1 MKNFETLRKNLV
13 SFNIERTIGFLKDCN
28 DDEKNSMIHNIKR
41 NQIFNIKYPNEFE
54 QKLKFLKKI
63 NERSDEFNA
72 SSELKLYFEFLES
85 IFSAIEIFYTQFKE
99 FYSELKKKNQTKFFL
114 FYIFT
119 FYISFM
125 EEIRSYLKAKRE
137 IPLNQIFDSTSAI
150 TMPSKDGL
158 LINIDNQIEFIC
170 DFIKINIMF
179 YKYESK
185 ETSIQIIQLGETEE
199 TLKNNIEQILK
210 KNMNEILYSFNSW
223 KNGAKIGNT

>member
-114 FYIFT
+114 FYIFKN
-119 FYISFM
+119 
-125 EEIRSYLKAKRE
+125 YLFLE
-137 IPLNQIFDSTSAI
+137 
-150 TMPSKDGL
+150 
-158 LINIDNQIEFIC
+158 
-170 DFIKINIMF
+170 
-179 YKYESK
+179 
-185 ETSIQIIQLGETEE
+185 
-199 TLKNNIEQILK
+199 
-210 KNMNEILYSFNSW
+210 
-223 KNGAKIGNT
+223 

>member
-114 FYIFT
+114 FYI
-119 FYISFM
+119 SF
-125 EEIRSYLKAKRE
+125 
-137 IPLNQIFDSTSAI
+137 
-150 TMPSKDGL
+150 
-158 LINIDNQIEFIC
+158 
-170 DFIKINIMF
+170 
-179 YKYESK
+179 
-185 ETSIQIIQLGETEE
+185 
-199 TLKNNIEQILK
+199 
-210 KNMNEILYSFNSW
+210 
-223 KNGAKIGNT
+223 